1 MEFLFMTK
9 VLKLKIVKPTQLDW
23 NTLGSILS
31 NLDYHGHKIKNEAMS
46 RYYELWRKE
55 LEYNAANPDDKFN
68 AAKRKEVYGYSQYN
82 SVIYNEIKTNFEELG
97 FHSEVIPGLIKSS
110 VEAHGKVAKDMLRGE
125 AVLPTFKRGQPIPI
139 RSRQIKMTSPNTM
152 TLSLINKIGGERY
165 GVQGKGRSF
174 PIEVAVASKAGY
186 VKGILRKLFDGE
198 YDICDSNIVKDGKDI
213 YILLVYK
220 TNTVKQAAID
230 PSKILGVDLGVSKA
244 AYMAVDGALTNRWI
258 DGGEIE
264 SFRRRIEAR
273 RKSIRN
279 QMRVAS
285 DNRRGHGRK
294 TLLKPLDTL
303 SSKVENFKDT
313 TNHRYSKAI
322 VDYAIK
328 NGCGTIQME
337 DLSGIRKASNFL
349 STWSYYDLQQKTK
362 YKAEE
367 YGIKFKLINPKY
379 TSQRCHKCG
388 VIDKESRKDQKTFK
402 CTTCGHSA
410 NADWNAARNIAMDGI
425 ESIIKAQCKSQGL
438 PI

>member
-1 MEFLFMTK
+1 MAK
-9 VLKLKIVKPTQLDW
+9 VLKLKVVKPTQVDW
-23 NTLGSILS
+23 KHFGAVIDG
-31 NLDYHGHKIKNEAMS
+31 LDYQAHKIKNQAMT
-46 RYYELWRKE
+46 RYFELWRKE
-55 LEYNAANPDDKFN
+55 VDHNFANPGDKYN
-68 AAKRKEVYGYSQYN
+68 AAKRKEMFGYSTYA
-82 SVIYNEIKTNFEELG
+82 SVIYHEIKSKFEEFG
-97 FHSEVIPGLIKSS
+97 FHSEIVPGLIKET
-110 VEAHGKVAKDMLRGE
+110 VEAHGKVAKAMLRGD
-125 AVLPTFKRGQPIPI
+125 AVLPTFKRGQPIPV
-139 RSRQIKMTSPNTM
+139 RSRLIKMTSPNTM

-165 GVQGKGRSF
+165 GIVGKGRSF

-186 VKGILRKLFDGE
+186 AKGILRNIYEGDYTL
-198 YDICDSNIVKDGKDI
+198 CDSRIAKESGGI
-213 YILLVYK
+213 FLQLTYK
-220 TNTVKQAAID
+220 TNEVKQAAID
-230 PSKILGVDLGVSKA
+230 ANKILGVDLGISKA

-264 SFRRRIEAR
+264 SFRRRTEAR

-294 TLLKPLDTL
+294 TLMKPLDTL

-322 VDYAIK
+322 VEYAIK

-367 YGIKFKLINPKY
+367 YGITFRLISPKY

-388 VIDKESRKDQKTFK
+388 VIDKESRKDQETFK

-425 ESIIKAQCKSQGL
+425 ESIIKAQCKAQGIKL
-438 PI
+438 

>member
-1 MEFLFMTK
+1 MAK
-9 VLKLKIVKPTQLDW
+9 VLKLKIVKPTKLGW

-31 NLDYHGHKIKNEAMS
+31 DLDYHGYKIKNEAMT

-55 LEYNAANPDDKFN
+55 LEHNASNPDDKFN
-68 AAKRKEVYGYSQYN
+68 AKKRKEVYGYAQYA
-82 SVIYNEIKTNFEELG
+82 SVIENEIKGNYSYLG
-97 FHSEVIPGLIKSS
+97 FYSGTFKMYIRNAIEV
-110 VEAHGKVAKDMLRGE
+110 HGKVAKDMLRGD
-125 AVLPTFKRGQPIPI
+125 AVLPTFKRGQPSYIGK
-139 RSRQIKMTSPNTM
+139 RQIKMTSPNTLS
-152 TLSLINKIGGERY
+152 LSLINKVGGERY
-165 GVQGKGRSF
+165 GVPNKGKSY
-174 PIEVAVASKAGY
+174 PIEVAVSSKAGY
-186 VKGILRKLFDGE
+186 VKGILRKIYDGD
-198 YDICDSNIVKDGKDI
+198 YDICDSNIVKDGKDA

-230 PSKILGVDLGVSKA
+230 PTKILGVDLGISKA

-279 QMRVAS
+279 QLRVAS

-294 TLLKPLDTL
+294 TLMKPLDTL
-303 SSKVENFKDT
+303 SNKVENFKDT

-337 DLSGIRKASNFL
+337 DLSGIRQASNFL

-379 TSQRCHKCG
+379 TSQRCHNCG
-388 VIDKESRKDQKTFK
+388 VIDRESRKDQATFK
-402 CTTCGHSA
+402 CNTCGHSA

-425 ESIIKAQCKSQGL
+425 ESIIKAQCKAQGL
-438 PI
+438 AI